1 MKQILNQKDKQEI
14 RQTKTA
20 LAKKLGVSRGMLY
33 YQHKKPVTDESLKVD
48 IEEVMENNP
57 SYGHKRIALEL
68 KLNKKRILRIMKK
81 FHLMPKKRR
90 GKKPNKPDD
99 LGKPETKYINL
110 IENFCPIRPNIVW
123 VGDFTH
129 IRFRDSWVYLATVMD
144 IYTREIIGWHLS
156 VNHAADLIIE
166 AFLDA
171 VDKRK
176 LAPVYFHSDQG
187 SEYTGEE
194 YLNLLEKEG
203 IIISMS
209 RKSSPWENGYQESFY
224 SGFKL
229 DLGETNHYQNLGEL
243 FEAIAQTM
251 NYYNTRRIHTSLKTA
266 PVKFRLDRE
275 YLFKEMGT

>member
-1 MKQILNQKDKQEI
+1 MGKHAKSEV

-20 LAKKLGVSRGMLY
+20 LAKKLGISRGMLY
-33 YQHKKPVTDESLKVD
+33 YRHKKPTADESLKTD
-48 IEEVMENNP
+48 IEEVMKNNP

-68 KLNKKRILRIMKK
+68 KLNKKRILRVMKK
-81 FHLMPKKRR
+81 FHLMPKRR
-90 GKKPNKPDD
+90 RKTKFSKPDD
-99 LGKPETKYINL
+99 LGKPETKYLNL
-110 IENFCPIRPNIVW
+110 IERFCPIRPNIVW

-129 IRFRDSWVYLATVMD
+129 IRFRDSWVYLSTVMD

-171 VDKRK
+171 VEKRK

-194 YLNLLEKEG
+194 YLNLLENEG

-229 DLGETNHYQNLGEL
+229 DLGGTNHYQQLGEL
-243 FEAIAQTM
+243 IEVVAQTIY
-251 NYYNTRRIHTSLKTA
+251 YYNNLRIHTKLRTA